1 MQTMVARQL
10 SLVLTAISFFG
21 MTVPGSLTAADAT
34 AKDPARPASSGT
46 TSMPVDDDSWQ
57 PMALASIQGLT
68 LESDFTVFM
77 APEVPVQIRRLAL
90 RKLWRLRGWQSD
102 GLVTYGAD
110 YTRFEPV
117 GQPAIAD
124 DSVAAALVPQR

>member
-1 MQTMVARQL
+1 MMTARQL
-10 SLVLTAISFFG
+10 SLVLTAISLCG
-21 MTVPGSLTAADAT
+21 MALPASVAAADA
-34 AKDPARPASSGT
+34 AANDGQR
-46 TSMPVDDDSWQ
+46 
-57 PMALASIQGLT
+57 PMALPSIQDLT

-77 APEVPVQIRRLAL
+77 GPEVPAQIRTLAL